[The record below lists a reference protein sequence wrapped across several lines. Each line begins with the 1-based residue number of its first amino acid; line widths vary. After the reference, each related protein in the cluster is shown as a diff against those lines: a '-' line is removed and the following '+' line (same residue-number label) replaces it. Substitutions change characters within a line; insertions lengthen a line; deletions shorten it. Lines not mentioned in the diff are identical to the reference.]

1 MEPRLKTLI
10 VDHEY
15 PAREHLRTLLR
26 HFPEVEVVGE
36 ATNASE
42 ALQLLNSLPY
52 SLLFLDVS
60 IPGTSGLDLARKIQK
75 TFDAPPWIVFTSATQ
90 DHALEAFTVNAVDYL
105 LKPLDDVQLERA
117 LSKISF
123 LNRRTQAVAQKL
135 LVNKEA
141 NSVSQPTTSEPKAA
155 GSPVNKNDDN
165 LGKIPLHKA
174 DKTLLVD
181 ENDIFF
187 AKSDAGYVYIKL
199 ENDKL
204 LSRYTL
210 KELEDRL
217 NPRIFYRTHR
227 CYLVNLRKVKELIP
241 DFKGAFELVVNDPQ
255 KTRIPV
261 SRRRAKR
268 LRQLLGM

>member
-10 VDHEY
+10 VDNEY

-26 HFPEVEVVGE
+26 SFPEVEVVGE

-75 TFDAPPWIVFTSATQ
+75 TFDAPPWIIFTSGTQ
-90 DHALEAFTVNAVDYL
+90 EHALEAFTVNAVDYL
-105 LKPLDDVQLERA
+105 LKPLDEAQLSRA
-117 LSKISF
+117 LAKISF
-123 LNRRTQAVAQKL
+123 LNKRTRAAAQKL
-135 LVNKEA
+135 LGTTQVNSLGKP
-141 NSVSQPTTSEPKAA
+141 VTSEAA
-155 GSPVNKNDDN
+155 VARNANNNDDS
-165 LGKIPLHKA
+165 LGKVPLHKA

-217 NPRIFYRTHR
+217 NPKVFYRTHR